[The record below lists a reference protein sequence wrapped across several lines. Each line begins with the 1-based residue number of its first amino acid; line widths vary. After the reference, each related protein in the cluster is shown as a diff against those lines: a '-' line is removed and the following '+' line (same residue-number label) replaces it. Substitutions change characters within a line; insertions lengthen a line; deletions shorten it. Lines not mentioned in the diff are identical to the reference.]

1 MSSGSPCKT
10 RLFADNE
17 NALRYSRWFKFES
30 FLARNSFEQIVK
42 KRNLVIIIKCCLLY
56 LSASAHCGWTTVTH
70 YDCVCVCVVVWKS
83 SFKAMGSAGAEAL
96 IYLCVSQHI
105 SGTRGPDTTDRQ
117 KWIHQ
122 IRAVM
127 IIMCFKGGGGY
138 NLALRPSLPRFYQV
152 VRVPTILQCISQW
165 ITPVCSW

>member
-1 MSSGSPCKT
+1 MVQIRKFSRTEQFWANCQETKSGNHYKVLPAISFCISPLWMNNCDT
-10 RLFADNE
+10 LW
-17 NALRYSRWFKFES
+17 L
-30 FLARNSFEQIVK
+30 
-42 KRNLVIIIKCCLLY
+42 
-56 LSASAHCGWTTVTH
+56 
-70 YDCVCVCVVVWKS
+70 CVCVVVWKS

-152 VRVPTILQCISQW
+152 VRVATILQCISQW